1 MSNIPFCQFV
11 ADSDKSLEQP
21 GPAVMSAAEEAKP
34 LPRPSSHVILVSDPP
49 APTVTQTNQNL
60 NNPPNVIINVN
71 TSCEN
76 GGWKSTDFQNN

>member
-11 ADSDKSLEQP
+11 ANSDKSLEQP

-49 APTVTQTNQNL
+49 APTVTQTNENR
-60 NNPPNVIINVN
+60 NNPPNVIINVS

-76 GGWKSTDFQNN
+76 GG